1 MARSRHDYTEFL
13 ASIAG
18 LPYRERCIL
27 LAEEQERRYK
37 VDQAERADSA
47 ATRTGVRTREAV
59 TDEARIAARTRVR
72 KGPAS
77 KVTSP
82 RTCTASKS
90 RASAASKPR
99 ASAASR
105 SRVSAASTT
114 PASAANKP
122 RASAASQSRA
132 STASMTPASA
142 ASTSPASATNKTP
155 ARATNKAPAS
165 AAIQCQGS
173 AASKARLPQKR
184 KKRQASSDD
193 EVRRRAVQG
202 PAPEPSTASAVR
214 SPAMEKQHAY
224 EKAMAEE
231 EAKMD
236 AAVAKQA
243 EEDSRKRRTKKRL
256 KSMAQTA
263 HLHAVAKGTRAS
275 ALRSEADGLQ
285 QRAAA
290 LERLEQRAQNQ
301 PSGKTAEKSKRP
313 RSSPNENEAEHDN
326 REDDDDSSA
335 YAGSSS
341 STSSTSSTGR
351 AGDKSMVSSEPDTT
365 TTATRA
371 PVQVV
376 PVRRDR
382 CEAQLASTLPVPDV
396 NIVQAEELTA
406 NGYTTLDSGDEG
418 EHGIDAFDCFEELWS
433 DDAGATGTANESFE
447 DEELDDVFETPDDAG
462 VPRVHWGADIDWS
475 TPIDL
480 VDYDDFV
487 NDEVAFQAMR
497 TDGWELDPTKF
508 PEDTNYPGLYAGEFD
523 PTSSVMA
530 DLGTILANKAGKNGY
545 TCHQVW
551 HLEWAN
557 GAKRPRPNVGR
568 DIKMRATRVKSSRTR
583 APDDSAAGAEDF
595 SDEAQSSGDQ
605 RRIRGQPRTR
615 RRLIAGD
622 QREGAQLEQ
631 GDEALE
637 CTGDVHMTAGSHG
650 PTAERQPTSNEIQP
664 SAEIVETANV

>member
-173 AASKARLPQKR
+173 APSKARLPQKR

-487 NDEVAFQAMR
+487 NDEQ
-497 TDGWELDPTKF
+497 DG
-508 PEDTNYPGLYAGEFD
+508 GL
-523 PTSSVMA
+523 PV
-530 DLGTILANKAGKNGY
+530 
-545 TCHQVW
+545 
-551 HLEWAN
+551 
-557 GAKRPRPNVGR
+557 
-568 DIKMRATRVKSSRTR
+568 
-583 APDDSAAGAEDF
+583 
-595 SDEAQSSGDQ
+595 
-605 RRIRGQPRTR
+605 
-615 RRLIAGD
+615 
-622 QREGAQLEQ
+622 
-631 GDEALE
+631 
-637 CTGDVHMTAGSHG
+637 
-650 PTAERQPTSNEIQP
+650 
-664 SAEIVETANV
+664 